1 MGQARNTKDLTQF
14 GRKLNLGAAQ
24 HERSQQSTSF
34 PPRELLKPDCN
45 PPAEIGD
52 RGPASSQKLKV
63 RGGEPTPAAPRRKSF
78 SSSIEKRMRTG

>member
-1 MGQARNTKDLTQF
+1 MGQARNPKDLTQC

-24 HERSQQSTSF
+24 NESSQQSASF
-34 PPRELLKPDCN
+34 PPREFLKPDCN

-52 RGPASSQKLKV
+52 RSPASSQKLKV
-63 RGGEPTPAAPRRKSF
+63 RGGEPAPAAPRRKSF